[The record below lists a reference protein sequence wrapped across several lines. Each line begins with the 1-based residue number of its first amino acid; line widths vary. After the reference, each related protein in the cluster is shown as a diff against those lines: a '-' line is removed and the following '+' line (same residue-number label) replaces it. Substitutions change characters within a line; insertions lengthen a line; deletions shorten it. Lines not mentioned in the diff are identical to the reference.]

1 MNKIIALSAAFLI
14 VISGLAHGQSD
25 AESTNQ
31 GDKGLPVDS
40 TISNSSTDMSTRANT
55 GDTLSNELTN
65 ATWVL
70 VEGMID
76 NGLVHYIDRAI
87 AQAEERGDD
96 VIVFE
101 LDTFGGLVDAADKI
115 RQSILDADIHT
126 IAFINKNA
134 ASAGALISY
143 ACDEIVMSEGAS
155 IGAAT
160 VVEGQSGDK
169 ASEKM
174 QSYFRGIMRS
184 TAEANG
190 RDPRIAE
197 AMVDESIEVEG
208 IIEEGK
214 LLTLSASEA
223 LEYGVADDVVNNK
236 TGMLAK
242 LMIEEEAIVE
252 TSESWEEATLRFI
265 ANPVV
270 SGILMLMMMSGL
282 YFEFQTP
289 GFGFGGAAAALGAA
303 MFFAPLYIMGLAE
316 AWEILLFAL
325 GVILLIV
332 EIFVIPG
339 FGVPGIIGLLLVVF
353 ALGASLIGNVGLSFP
368 EQTEVTRAI
377 WTMAITLSASFGAIA
392 LFARAVPESRAFG
405 LMVLKDK
412 LTETDASAYEEEY
425 KLLLGQEG
433 IAKSPLRPSGV
444 VDFNGKRMD
453 VQTLGDFIES
463 GETVVVKQVNGHR
476 VLVERKG

>member
-1 MNKIIALSAAFLI
+1 MSKIIALIVGFLAFSVLLVHAQDI
-14 VISGLAHGQSD
+14 DELETVVNETTLDDSTTSVDEIL
-25 AESTNQ
+25 ESTPSQ
-31 GDKGLPVDS
+31 
-40 TISNSSTDMSTRANT
+40 
-55 GDTLSNELTN
+55 

-87 AQAEERGDD
+87 AQAEDRGDD

-101 LDTFGGLVDAADKI
+101 LDTFGGLVEAADKI
-115 RQSILDADIHT
+115 RQSILDADIRT

-143 ACDEIVMSEGAS
+143 ACDEIVMAEGAS

-160 VVEGQSGDK
+160 VVEGQSGEK

-174 QSYFRGIMRS
+174 QSYFRGLMRS

-190 RDPRIAE
+190 RDPKIAE

-208 IIEEGK
+208 IIEAGK

-223 LEYGVADDVVNNK
+223 LEFGVADDVVDNK
-236 TGMLAK
+236 TAMLAK
-242 LMIEEEAIVE
+242 LSIEEEAIVE
-252 TSESWEEATLRFI
+252 TSQSWEEATLRFI

-289 GFGFGGAAAALGAA
+289 GFGFGGAAATVGAA
-303 MFFAPLYIMGLAE
+303 LFFAPLYIMGLAE

-339 FGVPGIIGLLLVVF
+339 FGVPGILGVLLVVF
-353 ALGASLIGNVGLSFP
+353 SLGASLIGNVGLSFP
-368 EQTEVTRAI
+368 EQTEVTRAV
-377 WTMAITLSASFGAIA
+377 WTMALTLSASFGAIA
-392 LFARAVPESRAFG
+392 MFARAVPDRRAFG
-405 LMVLKDK
+405 FLVLRDS
-412 LTETDASAYEEEY
+412 LTETDASSDEEEY

-444 VDFNGKRMD
+444 VDFSGRRMD

-463 GETVVVKQVNGHR
+463 GEKVVVKQVNGHR

>member
-1 MNKIIALSAAFLI
+1 MSKIIALIIGTLAFSLSSVHAQGVDELETI
-14 VISGLAHGQSD
+14 VDQSTFD
-25 AESTNQ
+25 
-31 GDKGLPVDS
+31 DS
-40 TISNSSTDMSTRANT
+40 TTSAEEILESIPSQ
-55 GDTLSNELTN
+55 

-115 RQSILDADIHT
+115 RQSILDADIRT

-143 ACDEIVMSEGAS
+143 ACDEIVMAEGAS

-160 VVEGQSGDK
+160 VVEGQSGEK

-174 QSYFRGIMRS
+174 QSYFRGLMRS

-190 RDPRIAE
+190 RDPKIAE

-208 IIEEGK
+208 IIEAGK

-223 LEYGVADDVVNNK
+223 LEVGVADDVVDNK
-236 TGMLAK
+236 TAMLAK
-242 LMIEEEAIVE
+242 LSIEEENIVE
-252 TSESWEEATLRFI
+252 TAQSWEEATLRFI

-289 GFGFGGAAAALGAA
+289 GFGFGGAAAAVGAA
-303 MFFAPLYIMGLAE
+303 LFFAPLYIMGLAE

-339 FGVPGIIGLLLVVF
+339 FGVPGILGLLLVVF
-353 ALGASLIGNVGLSFP
+353 SLGASLIGNVGLSFP
-368 EQTEVTRAI
+368 EQTEVTRAV

-392 LFARAVPESRAFG
+392 MLARAMPDRRAFG
-405 LMVLKDK
+405 LLVLRET
-412 LTETDASAYEEEY
+412 LTETDASSDEEEY

-444 VDFNGKRMD
+444 VDFSGRRMD

-463 GETVVVKQVNGHR
+463 GEKVVVKQVNGHR

>member
-1 MNKIIALSAAFLI
+1 MTKIIALITGFLM
-14 VISGLAHGQSD
+14 VFALPSISQEKQED
-25 AESTNQ
+25 ESVDKNVEIQQPSESMQDSINQ
-31 GDKGLPVDS
+31 DDETLPNPS
-40 TISNSSTDMSTRANT
+40 
-55 GDTLSNELTN
+55 E

-115 RQSILDADIHT
+115 RQSILDANIRT

-143 ACDEIVMSEGAS
+143 ACDEIVMAEGAS

-160 VVEGQSGDK
+160 VVEGQSGEK

-174 QSYFRGIMRS
+174 QSYFRGLMRS

-208 IIEEGK
+208 VIEEGK

-223 LEYGVADDVVNNK
+223 LEYGVADDVVDNK

-242 LMIEEEAIVE
+242 LSIEEEAIVE

-289 GFGFGGAAAALGAA
+289 GFGFGGAAAAVGAA

-339 FGVPGIIGLLLVVF
+339 FGVPGILGFLLVVF
-353 ALGASLIGNVGLSFP
+353 SLGASLIGNVGLSFP
-368 EQTEVTRAI
+368 EQSEVTRAT

-392 LFARAVPESRAFG
+392 LLARAMPERRAFG
-405 LMVLKDK
+405 LLVLNDK
-412 LTETDASAYEEEY
+412 LTETDASSDEDEY

-433 IAKSPLRPSGV
+433 VAKSPLRPSGV
-444 VDFNGKRMD
+444 VDFSGRRMD

>member
-1 MNKIIALSAAFLI
+1 MSKIIALIAGFLVMSI
-14 VISGLAHGQSD
+14 QPSLAQENSGDEFAVDELTTQ
-25 AESTNQ
+25 ESQ
-31 GDKGLPVDS
+31 RAPDD
-40 TISNSSTDMSTRANT
+40 TISSN
-55 GDTLSNELTN
+55 GDDQGIPSK

-76 NGLVHYIDRAI
+76 NGLVHYIDRAL

-115 RQSILDADIHT
+115 RQSILDAEIRT

-143 ACDEIVMSEGAS
+143 ACDEIVMAEGAS

-160 VVEGQSGDK
+160 VVEGQSGEK

-174 QSYFRGIMRS
+174 QSYFRGLMRS

-223 LEYGVADDVVNNK
+223 LEFGVADDVVDNK

-242 LMIEEEAIVE
+242 LSIAEEAIVE

-289 GFGFGGAAAALGAA
+289 GFGFGGAAAVVGAA

-353 ALGASLIGNVGLSFP
+353 SLGASLIGNVGFSFP
-368 EQTEVTRAI
+368 EQTEVTRAV

-392 LFARAVPESRAFG
+392 MFARAMPERRAFG
-405 LMVLKDK
+405 LLVLKDK
-412 LTETDASAYEEEY
+412 LTETDASSDEAEY

-433 IAKSPLRPSGV
+433 VAKSPLRPSGV
-444 VDFNGKRMD
+444 ADFSGRRLD

>member
-1 MNKIIALSAAFLI
+1 MSKIIALFVGFLAFS
-14 VISGLAHGQSD
+14 V
-25 AESTNQ
+25 
-31 GDKGLPVDS
+31 LPVHAQDIDEQGTAVDEITLNDS
-40 TISNSSTDMSTRANT
+40 TASAEEILESIPSQ
-55 GDTLSNELTN
+55 

-87 AQAEERGDD
+87 AQAEDRGDD

-115 RQSILDADIHT
+115 RQSILDADIRT

-143 ACDEIVMSEGAS
+143 ACDEIVMAEGAS

-160 VVEGQSGDK
+160 VVEGQSGEK

-174 QSYFRGIMRS
+174 QSYFRGLMRS

-190 RDPRIAE
+190 RDPQIAE

-208 IIEEGK
+208 IIEAGK

-223 LEYGVADDVVNNK
+223 LEFGVADDVVDNK
-236 TGMLAK
+236 TAMLAK
-242 LMIEEEAIVE
+242 LSIEEEAIVE
-252 TSESWEEATLRFI
+252 TSQSWEEATLRFI

-289 GFGFGGAAAALGAA
+289 GFGFGGAAAAVGAA
-303 MFFAPLYIMGLAE
+303 LFFAPLYIMGLAE

-339 FGVPGIIGLLLVVF
+339 FGVPGILGLLLVVF
-353 ALGASLIGNVGLSFP
+353 SLGASLIGNVGLSFP
-368 EQTEVTRAI
+368 EQTEVTRAV
-377 WTMAITLSASFGAIA
+377 WTMTLTLSASFGAIA
-392 LFARAVPESRAFG
+392 MFARAMPDRRAFG
-405 LMVLKDK
+405 LLVLRDS
-412 LTETDASAYEEEY
+412 LTETDASSDEEEY

-444 VDFNGKRMD
+444 VDFSGRRMD

-463 GETVVVKQVNGHR
+463 GEKVVVKQVNGHR

>member
-1 MNKIIALSAAFLI
+1 MTKIIALITGFLM
-14 VISGLAHGQSD
+14 VFALPSISQEKQED
-25 AESTNQ
+25 ESVDKNLEIQQPSESMQDSINQ
-31 GDKGLPVDS
+31 DDETLPNPS
-40 TISNSSTDMSTRANT
+40 
-55 GDTLSNELTN
+55 E

-115 RQSILDADIHT
+115 RQSILDANIRT

-143 ACDEIVMSEGAS
+143 ACDEIVMAEGAS

-160 VVEGQSGDK
+160 VVEGQSGEK

-174 QSYFRGIMRS
+174 QSYFRGLMRS

-208 IIEEGK
+208 VIEEGK

-223 LEYGVADDVVNNK
+223 LEYGVADDVVDNK

-242 LMIEEEAIVE
+242 LSIEEEAIVE

-289 GFGFGGAAAALGAA
+289 GFGFGGAAAAVGAA

-339 FGVPGIIGLLLVVF
+339 FGVPGILGFLLVVF
-353 ALGASLIGNVGLSFP
+353 SLGASLIGNVGLSFP
-368 EQTEVTRAI
+368 EQSEVTRAT

-392 LFARAVPESRAFG
+392 LLARAMPERRAFG
-405 LMVLKDK
+405 LLVLNDK
-412 LTETDASAYEEEY
+412 LTETDASSDEDEY

-433 IAKSPLRPSGV
+433 VAKSPLRPSGV
-444 VDFNGKRMD
+444 VDFSGRRMD

>member
-1 MNKIIALSAAFLI
+1 MTKIIALVTGFLM
-14 VISGLAHGQSD
+14 VFALPSISQEKQDDETVDENMEIQQPS
-25 AESTNQ
+25 ESIQDSINNDDET
-31 GDKGLPVDS
+31 LPNPS
-40 TISNSSTDMSTRANT
+40 
-55 GDTLSNELTN
+55 E

-115 RQSILDADIHT
+115 RQSILDANIRT

-143 ACDEIVMSEGAS
+143 ACDEIVMAEGAS

-160 VVEGQSGDK
+160 VVEGQSGEK

-174 QSYFRGIMRS
+174 QSYFRGLMRS

-208 IIEEGK
+208 VIEEGK

-223 LEYGVADDVVNNK
+223 LEFGVADDIVDNK

-242 LMIEEEAIVE
+242 LSIEEEAIVE

-289 GFGFGGAAAALGAA
+289 GFGFGGAAAAVGAA

-339 FGVPGIIGLLLVVF
+339 FGVPGILGFLLVVF
-353 ALGASLIGNVGLSFP
+353 SLGASLIGNVGLSFP
-368 EQTEVTRAI
+368 EQSEVTRAT

-392 LFARAVPESRAFG
+392 LLARAMPERRAFG
-405 LMVLKDK
+405 LLVLNDK
-412 LTETDASAYEEEY
+412 LTETDASSDEDEY

-433 IAKSPLRPSGV
+433 VAKSPLRPSGV
-444 VDFNGKRMD
+444 VDFSGRRMD

>member
-1 MNKIIALSAAFLI
+1 MSKIIALIIGTLAFLLSSVHAQGVDELETI
-14 VISGLAHGQSD
+14 VDQSTFD
-25 AESTNQ
+25 
-31 GDKGLPVDS
+31 DS
-40 TISNSSTDMSTRANT
+40 TTSAEEILESIPSQ
-55 GDTLSNELTN
+55 

-115 RQSILDADIHT
+115 RQSILDADIRT

-143 ACDEIVMSEGAS
+143 ACDEIVMAEGAS

-160 VVEGQSGDK
+160 VVEGQSGEK

-174 QSYFRGIMRS
+174 QSYFRGLMRS

-190 RDPRIAE
+190 RDPKIAE

-208 IIEEGK
+208 IIEAGK

-223 LEYGVADDVVNNK
+223 LEVGVADDVVDNK
-236 TGMLAK
+236 TAMLAK
-242 LMIEEEAIVE
+242 LSIEQEDIVE
-252 TSESWEEATLRFI
+252 TAQSWEEATLRFI

-289 GFGFGGAAAALGAA
+289 GFGFGGAAAAVGAA
-303 MFFAPLYIMGLAE
+303 LFFAPLYIMGLAE

-339 FGVPGIIGLLLVVF
+339 FGVPGILGLLLVVF
-353 ALGASLIGNVGLSFP
+353 SLGASLIGNVGLSFP
-368 EQTEVTRAI
+368 EQTEVTRAV

-392 LFARAVPESRAFG
+392 MFARAMPDRRAFG
-405 LMVLKDK
+405 LLVLRET
-412 LTETDASAYEEEY
+412 LTETDASSDEEEY

-444 VDFNGKRMD
+444 VDFSGRRMD

-463 GETVVVKQVNGHR
+463 GEKVVVKQVNGHR

>member
-1 MNKIIALSAAFLI
+1 MSKIIALIIGTLAFSLSSVHAQGVDELETI
-14 VISGLAHGQSD
+14 VDQSTFD
-25 AESTNQ
+25 
-31 GDKGLPVDS
+31 DS
-40 TISNSSTDMSTRANT
+40 TTSAEEILESIPSQ
-55 GDTLSNELTN
+55 

-115 RQSILDADIHT
+115 RQSILDADIRT

-143 ACDEIVMSEGAS
+143 ACDEIVMAEGAS

-160 VVEGQSGDK
+160 VVEGQSGEK

-174 QSYFRGIMRS
+174 QSYFRGLMRS

-190 RDPRIAE
+190 RDPKIAE

-208 IIEEGK
+208 IIEAGK

-223 LEYGVADDVVNNK
+223 LEVGVADDVVDNK
-236 TGMLAK
+236 TAMLAK
-242 LMIEEEAIVE
+242 LSIEQEDIVE
-252 TSESWEEATLRFI
+252 TAQSWEEATLRFI

-289 GFGFGGAAAALGAA
+289 GFGFGGAAAAVGAA
-303 MFFAPLYIMGLAE
+303 LFFAPLYIMGLAE

-339 FGVPGIIGLLLVVF
+339 FGVPGILGLLLVVF
-353 ALGASLIGNVGLSFP
+353 SLGASLIGNVGLSFP
-368 EQTEVTRAI
+368 EQTEVTRAV

-392 LFARAVPESRAFG
+392 MFARAMPDRRAFG
-405 LMVLKDK
+405 LLVLRET
-412 LTETDASAYEEEY
+412 LTETDASSDEEEY

-444 VDFNGKRMD
+444 VDFSGRRMD

-463 GETVVVKQVNGHR
+463 GEKVVVKQVNGHR

>member
-1 MNKIIALSAAFLI
+1 MTKIIALITGFLI
-14 VISGLAHGQSD
+14 VSSAPFTPLKGQNND
-25 AESTNQ
+25 T
-31 GDKGLPVDS
+31 GFDS
-40 TISNSSTDMSTRANT
+40 TAANDPEPSPSSSK
-55 GDTLSNELTN
+55 

-87 AQAEERGDD
+87 AQAEEREDD
-96 VIVFE
+96 VLVLE

-115 RQSILDADIHT
+115 RQSLLDAEIRT
-126 IAFINKNA
+126 VAFINKNA

-143 ACDEIVMSEGAS
+143 ACDDIIMAEGAS

-160 VVEGQSGDK
+160 VVQGQSGEK

-174 QSYFRGIMRS
+174 QSYFRGLMRS

-190 RDPRIAE
+190 RDPQIAE

-214 LLTLSASEA
+214 LLTLSSSEA
-223 LEYGVADDVVNNK
+223 LEYGVADDLVDNK
-236 TGMLAK
+236 SGMLAR
-242 LMIEEEAIVE
+242 LSIEEEEIVE

-289 GFGFGGAAAALGAA
+289 GVGFGGAAAALGAA
-303 MFFAPLYIMGLAE
+303 LFFAPLYIMGLAE

-353 ALGASLIGNVGLSFP
+353 SLGASLIGNVGFSFP
-368 EQTEVTRAI
+368 EQSEVTRAV

-392 LFARAVPESRAFG
+392 MVARAMPERRAFG
-405 LMVLKDK
+405 LLVLNDK
-412 LTETDASAYEEEY
+412 LTETDASSDEAEY
-425 KLLLGQEG
+425 NVLLGQEG
-433 IAKSPLRPSGV
+433 VAKSPLRPSGV
-444 VDFNGKRMD
+444 VDFNGRRMD

-476 VLVERKG
+476 VLVVRKG